1 MRCFE
6 FGLLA
11 WQQSNIRYCFR
22 LQGEIENQYLF
33 FFIINL
39 IPREGKKKKKLQG
52 LDFILSLALFVLNER
67 NSTFSF
73 MSQSLFK
80 IRTRECKILPSN
92 HRKHS
97 KVLLDSTV
105 VLREK
110 ETKEIRGNIVKVKR
124 DIEVALHIQSET
136 SREQWE
142 AKDGIM
148 VIVCALLP
156 NPYLFSLHF
165 FFLFFWCRT
174 IYPIHFSISFPIY

>member
-1 MRCFE
+1 
-6 FGLLA
+6 
-11 WQQSNIRYCFR
+11 
-22 LQGEIENQYLF
+22 
-33 FFIINL
+33 
-39 IPREGKKKKKLQG
+39 
-52 LDFILSLALFVLNER
+52 
-67 NSTFSF
+67 